1 MNLFQEN
8 TDIFLKSLQRN
19 KIKTWMLTG
28 DYYTR
33 ALASAYQSKIV
44 RPEESSLPNSIINIK
59 FDSSDYDDIKF
70 VIRHSL
76 ERL

>member
-1 MNLFQEN
+1 
-8 TDIFLKSLQRN
+8 
-19 KIKTWMLTG
+19 MLTG

-33 ALASAYQSKIV
+33 ALASSYQSKII